1 MDQEKFEKK
10 LDFMQYKIRNW
21 LKGTRTSTAQE
32 LVNDLSID
40 VDILQECLDK
50 KK

>member
-1 MDQEKFEKK
+1 MDTEKFEQK

-21 LKGTRTSTAQE
+21 LAGTKTGTAQE

-40 VDILQECLDK
+40 VDILQKCIGK
-50 KK
+50 R

>member
-1 MDQEKFEKK
+1 MNKEKIEQK

-21 LKGTRTSTAQE
+21 LTGTRTSTAQV

-40 VDILQECLDK
+40 VDILQECLEEK
-50 KK
+50 

>member
-1 MDQEKFEKK
+1 MDITKFEKK
-10 LDFMQYKIRNW
+10 LDFMQYKISNW

-40 VDILQECLDK
+40 LDILQGCLEK
-50 KK
+50 K